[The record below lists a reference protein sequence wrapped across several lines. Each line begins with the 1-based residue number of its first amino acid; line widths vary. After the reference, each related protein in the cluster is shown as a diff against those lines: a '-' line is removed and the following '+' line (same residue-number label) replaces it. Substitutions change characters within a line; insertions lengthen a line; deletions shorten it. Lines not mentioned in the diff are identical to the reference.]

1 MLDRFIHI
9 YRTAVIGFVMAG
21 FLSHLFLPLSGQAKK
36 TSFTRWLSH
45 NVVETGDENE
55 SKVRDSIRKLPDQTG
70 DFSLLLKEASQL
82 IASHKD
88 VFRLSARSGNATSP
102 PSDHNPAWLIEQ
114 WNDYH
119 HQSSHMNGFLTES
132 IKIFLKLHDSGNGWN
147 SLYGSFIQLKHL
159 SGPVTLPAYS
169 GAESPSAPSP
179 LAFGISINAP

>member
-1 MLDRFIHI
+1 MFDRFTHI

-55 SKVRDSIRKLPDQTG
+55 TKVRDSIRKLPDETG

-88 VFRLSARSGNATSP
+88 VFRLSARSGDATEP

-119 HQSSHMNGFLTES
+119 HQSSEMNGFLTES
-132 IKIFLKLHDSGNGWN
+132 GKVFLKWYDSGIGWN
-147 SLYGSFIQLKHL
+147 SLSGSVNQLKH
-159 SGPVTLPAYS
+159 SSEAVTLPAFA
-169 GAESPSAPSP
+169 GAEPASSPSP

>member
-1 MLDRFIHI
+1 
-9 YRTAVIGFVMAG
+9 MAG

-88 VFRLSARSGNATSP
+88 VFRLSARNGDTKAP
-102 PSDHNPAWLIEQ
+102 PSDHNPSWLIEQ

-119 HQSSHMNGFLTES
+119 HQSSQMNGFLTES
-132 IKIFLKLHDSGNGWN
+132 VKIFFKLHDPGNGWN
-147 SLYGSFIQLKHL
+147 SIYGSFIQLKLL
-159 SGPVTLPAYS
+159 SGPVMLQAFS
-169 GAESPSAPSP
+169 GAKPQAKPSP

>member
-1 MLDRFIHI
+1 MFDRFLHI

-82 IASHKD
+82 IASHKE
-88 VFRLSARSGNATSP
+88 VFRLSAHSGSETEL
-102 PSDHNPAWLIEQ
+102 PSDQNPSWLIEQ

-119 HQSSHMNGFLTES
+119 HQSSQMNGFLNES
-132 IKIFLKLHDSGNGWN
+132 GKIFLKWHDSGNGWN
-147 SLYGSFIQLKHL
+147 SLSGFNIHL
-159 SGPVTLPAYS
+159 NHESESVTAIS
-169 GAESPSAPSP
+169 HAGAEPSSAPSP